1 MTSFQRK
8 TGLGRGLSALLDDT
22 DATYPS
28 KNGLNPV
35 SETAQKPRIE
45 HNAASNNIG
54 HIDISQIETNPYQ
67 PRTEFDQVALNEL
80 AESIKTQGL
89 IQPITVRKVG
99 ANQYQLISGERR
111 LRASKL
117 AGLSRIA
124 SYVRSA
130 NDQQMLEMALIEN
143 IQRENLN
150 AIEVALSFQRMM
162 EECSLKQEQ
171 LGERVGKNRS
181 TVTNYL
187 RLLKLPPVIQI
198 SIRDQKISMG
208 HARALISVDG
218 EDKQLFLHQE
228 ILEKGLSVR
237 RVEELVRDLNNQQL
251 KPKSAKASV
260 TASVEYQ
267 KLQKDLA
274 SRFASKVKLKVGQNG
289 KGAIEIPFVSDDDLN
304 RILEL
309 LDW

>member
-8 TGLGRGLSALLDDT
+8 TGLGRGLSALLDDSDST
-22 DATYPS
+22 HPQ
-28 KNGLNPV
+28 KNAINPV
-35 SETAQKPRIE
+35 SETEQKAQ
-45 HNAASNNIG
+45 SNHIGNIK
-54 HIDISQIETNPYQ
+54 ISDIATNPFQ
-67 PRTEFDQVALNEL
+67 PRSEFDQVALNEL
-80 AESIKTQGL
+80 ADSIRIQGL
-89 IQPITVRKVG
+89 IQPITVRKTEG
-99 ANQYQLISGERR
+99 GNYQLISGERR

-117 AGLSRIA
+117 AGLTEIPA
-124 SYVRSA
+124 YVREA

-150 AIEVALSFQRMM
+150 AIEVALSFQRML
-162 EECSLKQEQ
+162 EECNLKQEQ

-187 RLLKLPPVIQI
+187 RLLKLPPAIQI

-208 HARALISVDG
+208 HARALINV
-218 EDKQLFLHQE
+218 EETDKQLFIHQE
-228 ILEKGLSVR
+228 IIDKGLSVR
-237 RVEELVRDLNNQQL
+237 KVEELVRSINSLQM
-251 KPKSAKASV
+251 KPKSVRQPVGVSF
-260 TASVEYQ
+260 EYQ

-274 SRFASKVKLKVGQNG
+274 SRFATKVKLKVGENG
-289 KGAIEIPFVSDDDLN
+289 KGAIEIPFVSDDDLS